1 MSFDIDQVLKDMTG
15 AITDTV
21 KEGVGDINSA
31 VKEILDAEKESLQDL
46 GEARL
51 QKEIDDIVFNRE
63 IEREKKVVEA
73 ELLTIEIMT
82 KASAQKAVNAALD
95 VFVNAL
101 KVAV

>member
-21 KEGVGDINSA
+21 KEGAGDINSD